1 MMNKIAAF
9 IRNIKLVRSAR
20 LFYNSVNAATYYQEK
35 PGKPYWQKLYDNFLW
50 SVKYREPNLG
60 YCSYGLDIIGSN
72 SKNFLAEKT
81 LYRTRDLMNGKRWDK
96 KKPPRRNQTVLVEDK
111 FVFYAFLKSLNM
123 PTPHC
128 FAVHISGELLFL
140 ANDTYDDLFEYSHK
154 FFAKKC
160 LSGQG
165 KDVRCIENEEQFT
178 ELQKQ
183 WHHDKFMLQ
192 EAILQHHLLNS
203 INSNSVN
210 TIRLV
215 TLNDGEHVK
224 PLRAVLRCGTLRSGK
239 VDNLHAGGVGVGI
252 NSHGDLMKYGYY
264 VSGYG
269 TKTNCHPDS
278 GMIFEGI
285 KIPFY
290 EEAIEKAL
298 QLHKMLYDI
307 CSIGWDIAITEEGP
321 VFIEGNVDW
330 GLDVMQMC
338 HGGIRKEWLELC
350 QKRGIRIP
358 K

>member
-1 MMNKIAAF
+1 MNRITAF
-9 IRNIKLVRSAR
+9 IKNIKFVRSLR
-20 LFYNSVNAATYYQEK
+20 LFFKAVNAGTYYPER

-50 SVKYREPNLG
+50 SIEYREPNLG
-60 YCSYGLDIIGSN
+60 YCPYGLDIIC
-72 SKNFLAEKT
+72 SKSKDFLSEKT
-81 LYRTRDLMNGKRWDK
+81 LYRTRDLMNGKRWNSK
-96 KKPPRRNQTVLVEDK
+96 NRLRRDQTVLLEDK
-111 FVFYAFLKSLNM
+111 FIFYAFLKGLNM
-123 PTPHC
+123 PMPHC
-128 FAVHISGELLFL
+128 FAVHINGELLFL
-140 ANDTYDDLFEYSHK
+140 AKDTYADLFQAGHK
-154 FFAKKC
+154 FFAKKTV
-160 LSGQG
+160 SGQG
-165 KDVRCIENEEQFT
+165 KDVRCIENEEQFA
-178 ELQKQ
+178 ERQKQ
-183 WHHDKFMLQ
+183 WHHDKFILQ

-203 INSNSVN
+203 INPNSVN

-215 TLNDGEHVK
+215 TLNDGENVK

-269 TKTNCHPDS
+269 TKTNFHPDS
-278 GMIFEGI
+278 GVIFEGI

-290 EEAIEKAL
+290 EEAVEKAL

-350 QKRGIRIP
+350 QKRGIKIP